1 MGSLGKFTKFFP
13 MIGIVALVAVVVYL
27 IFVADPPGRK
37 IASPQETRSNRAS
50 LWDYNFKPDGK
61 QRNQRVVS
69 LTPSLTETIC
79 ALGAEDYLVGVTDND
94 DYPPSVSL
102 LPSVGDM
109 YPNLELI
116 AAAAPDLIVYDETL
130 LPSGLVGRLARL
142 KGRRLPLRLNSL
154 EDLAEVLPVLGQAL
168 DKRKEA
174 AALSRQ
180 LAEFLSS
187 CHERNKHL
195 LKRPDVCLIIWPCPI
210 MTVGSSSYIDN
221 LLTLAGGRNCYADL
235 ETAYPTVSLE
245 DLLQRD
251 PDIIIMNC
259 EGAPDITKMAG
270 WSSLRAVRLGHVYH
284 VPASLLHR
292 STMRS
297 LQGVELLRRYCEA
310 DYDN

>member
-1 MGSLGKFTKFFP
+1 MGNLGKLTKISP
-13 MIGIVALVAVVVYL
+13 IVGIVALIAAVIYFVCVV
-27 IFVADPPGRK
+27 DSPSRK
-37 IASPQETRSNRAS
+37 IVSAQEARSNRAS

-61 QRNQRVVS
+61 RRRKRVVS

-79 ALGAEDYLVGVTDND
+79 ALGAENYLVGVTDND

-116 AAAAPDLIVYDETL
+116 AAANPDLIVYDETL
-130 LPSGLVGRLARL
+130 LPSGLVGRLTKL
-142 KGRRLPLRLNSL
+142 KGRRLPLRLDSL
-154 EDLAEVLPVLGQAL
+154 EDLAEVLPVLGKAL
-168 DKRKEA
+168 GKRQEA

-180 LAEFLSS
+180 LAEFLAA

-195 LKRPDVCLIIWPCPI
+195 LKRPSVCLIIWPCPI
-210 MTVGSSSYIDN
+210 MTVGGSSYINN

-251 PDIIIMNC
+251 PDLIIMNC

-270 WSSLRAVRLGHVYH
+270 WSSLRAVQLGHVYH

-297 LQGVELLRRYCEA
+297 LQGVELLRRYCEV